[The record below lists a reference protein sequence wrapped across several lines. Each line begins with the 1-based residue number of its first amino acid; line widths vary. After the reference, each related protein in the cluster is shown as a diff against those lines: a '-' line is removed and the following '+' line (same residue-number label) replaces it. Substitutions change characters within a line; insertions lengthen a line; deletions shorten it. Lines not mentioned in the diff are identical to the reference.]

1 VEHVSGTTLLQAPP
15 ARVVTLTN
23 TYELD
28 AVLALA
34 RAGAPGPGGA
44 AGAAG
49 GGAEP
54 DGRRNLR
61 IAGQALIFQRA
72 GFRIS
77 PALAALATAEAPL
90 ATVSA
95 EQSRLFDDAAL
106 IVLLKYQPAA
116 ADAWLATSVAQTL
129 AAV

>member
-1 VEHVSGTTLLQAPP
+1 M
-15 ARVVTLTN
+15 
-23 TYELD
+23 
-28 AVLALA
+28 ALIY
-34 RAGAPGPGGA
+34 PGG
-44 AGAAG
+44 
-49 GGAEP
+49 
-54 DGRRNLR
+54 DGSIRVPAHPADSRVDL
-61 IAGQALIFQRA
+61 FQRA